1 MVPNRP
7 SMLRSCE
14 WDSPLHLASPK
25 SEIWNRAARRG
36 LVRLG
41 WQRAERGGPAAASGR
56 LSSCPLS
63 SVGGRGPPAWLCR
76 SLHRTAAHTSAALPD
91 QSGRPGRP
99 GKNQA

>member
-41 WQRAERGGPAAASGR
+41 WQRAE
-56 LSSCPLS
+56 
-63 SVGGRGPPAWLCR
+63 
-76 SLHRTAAHTSAALPD
+76 
-91 QSGRPGRP
+91 
-99 GKNQA
+99 